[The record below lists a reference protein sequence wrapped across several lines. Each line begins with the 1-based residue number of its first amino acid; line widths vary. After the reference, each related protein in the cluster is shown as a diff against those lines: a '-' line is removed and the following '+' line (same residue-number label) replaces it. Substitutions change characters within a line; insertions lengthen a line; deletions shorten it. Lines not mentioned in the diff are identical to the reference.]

1 MLYINTVKI
10 KDYVISYLKA
20 CPRNAKKHNAAQ
32 VQQIARSIEV
42 FGFNNPVLIDSN
54 GEIIAGHGRFEA
66 AQLLQLDK
74 VPCIILEHLND
85 EQKRA
90 FRIADNRLSEQ
101 GGGGTKTC

>member
-1 MLYINTVKI
+1 MKI
-10 KDYVISYLKA
+10 KFFDIKHLKA
-20 CPRNAKKHNAAQ
+20 CPRNAKKHDAAQ

-42 FGFNNPVLIDSN
+42 FGFNNPVLVDGA

-66 AQLLQLDK
+66 AQFLQMDK
-74 VPCIILEHLND
+74 VPCIVLEHLND